1 MWAMV
6 LCAGRGDRMRP
17 LTRYTPK
24 PLLSV
29 AGEPLLNRHLSAIAR
44 TGITDVVINLH
55 HLGEQIRSHVGDGS
69 RFGLAVSYTME
80 PRLLETAGGIASAL
94 RQRDDNG
101 DPFLVVS
108 GDVYTD
114 MDLTSVVSSA
124 DRLMTPS
131 GLPMLASLVL
141 VANPPHHPDGDFGL
155 DHENRLTTTGD
166 RHTYSGIGVFS
177 PALFVNSPDDPSP
190 LRDLLFPAA
199 RERRLTGALYSGV
212 WEDVGT
218 PERLRRL
225 SDEQQKRRRPPST
238 NAEKRL

>member
-94 RQRDDNG
+94 RQR
-101 DPFLVVS
+101 P
-108 GDVYTD
+108 
-114 MDLTSVVSSA
+114 
-124 DRLMTPS
+124 
-131 GLPMLASLVL
+131 GL
-141 VANPPHHPDGDFGL
+141 H
-155 DHENRLTTTGD
+155 
-166 RHTYSGIGVFS
+166 GV
-177 PALFVNSPDDPSP
+177 
-190 LRDLLFPAA
+190 
-199 RERRLTGALYSGV
+199 
-212 WEDVGT
+212 
-218 PERLRRL
+218 
-225 SDEQQKRRRPPST
+225 
-238 NAEKRL
+238 